1 MSKKTPVKKS
11 KRRLKRSVRRSLAA
25 VLMITAIGVAA
36 IPVPENYAEEE
47 GPGSG
52 TTTTPP
58 ATSTAEAYRYPAN
71 DMYDAASNGKKSAY
85 YSLFYKTSSDLAR
98 PTDEEY
104 KSEEDAK
111 KDGIYRTHYI
121 SATTSATG
129 GTSFRMEWQYEYFLK
144 MDNGLE
150 KGIICGYN
158 DNYNVDTL
166 VVSTDPIHDY
176 YVVDEGEGD
185 SDKDTNSNNNKL
197 TYTAFKNKETANP
210 TTTFTLNSNP
220 DKDDPYDEEF
230 KIYFPDEYARQVR
243 LYAQYVQDDA
253 TYTTRLNAYNAAYNK
268 LVADLKAG
276 GLTQNEIDAIV
287 EDKAELE
294 RRIGAEPEKPEKP
307 EPIEKKPKDFPT
319 DDDEYAWR
327 LYYCN
332 TNGLKGYI
340 LTRVIDS
347 ANSGVITTY
356 AFVPRRIDLSQI
368 DTSDPGDDELGFK
381 VLDKTTFL
389 GIGDNAFKGVG
400 NVENIELPDALK
412 YIGDSA
418 FEGSFIKSI
427 KMMNLEN
434 VGNYAFK
441 NCPNL
446 ASIEMVQGVKYIGTE
461 AFYGLTLIR
470 EIIFPSPIEYIGPGA
485 FANCALL
492 GKVDF
497 SAATNEVVI
506 DDYAFYND
514 GALNEV
520 NFMLSGTT
528 SSVYIT
534 TIGKAAFAVWDG
546 ASGSLSELVFPSRI
560 SENRSGEQNGYPAG
574 YADKGFGDY
583 ILAGRTNLKDVTM
596 PSAYGMSSPITLPK
610 HIFQNCIAL
619 ERVNF
624 PDTGQSCGYV
634 SFPED
639 FFASVSN
646 PKFYVQ
652 GPPYTEPSNDEPAYP
667 RQSTWVAFSAAA
679 PKRGKVDANGKPV
692 LDADGNQIL
701 EPAPNIPYVYYIN
714 GVRYTEVCDGD
725 YLMCIDQN
733 GVLISCSLKPDVTAK
748 EGSIDLVIPAEVAGT
763 VVTGI
768 ASDCF
773 AGDANVPNNRKMSK
787 AVRTLTIMDGSRLAT
802 INNNVFA
809 NWDKLERVYFGD
821 SVRTIGDNAF
831 QNCLSLV
838 DVYFNTPESATA
850 EFKMGTN
857 AFQTNSAELTFHGP
871 ISTDYA
877 PYDWAVMKDTV
888 IDDNGRGKRI
898 CYKSLTPTYFTVMRD
913 NGTSE
918 PTLLDYPKYD
928 QIASILGE
936 SYAVKNGHYID
947 SFFKAE
953 DYYSEY
959 METMYYNL
967 YSATQY
973 DAKRAE
979 FKEKWE
985 SQGEALYTD
994 FELYGPW
1001 INPTWIDSP
1010 QGFGGGASSGTTSSG
1025 GTENASVGSA
1035 IADFFFEPIIAQAAS
1050 GKPVG
1055 YFTKYPYDVYENL
1068 ERTNAYGDYQRYTL
1082 EEYNLL
1088 NATRNITVPDGVT
1101 SIDIKAFLNREP
1113 NSPNLSY
1120 IDRDKVGKDSY
1131 DMYNTDEIK
1140 SALNYDREDVY
1151 AGLFSGKYIDYRHKL
1166 PDGSVEI
1173 SDENK
1178 ESLAKGNDRLESVN
1192 LNQVKSLPD
1201 YAFDNCEN
1209 LKSVTIGAACT
1220 DIKKLPFRGCPSL
1233 TTLNIAEENPKYTA
1247 DNRILYAKNDASS
1260 YTIVECLES
1269 RGRNNDNSVV
1279 TSAVD
1284 VNLPLVTSIADG
1296 AFEECN
1302 NVSTINLSDA
1312 TGLTVVPERAFMD
1325 CDALDEV
1332 DLPLSVNKIDKDAFK
1347 DNVVISRVK
1356 IPGREV
1362 FISTNA
1368 FNDAAGKTQKT
1379 RIITYEDSSARR
1391 YADTYGDA
1399 YKLMF
1404 ENIGELWDVNF
1415 YDFDGTLLKAMQV
1428 QDGWA
1433 VKTSEIP
1440 EATREGFVFL
1450 KWIGTNNVDVQ
1461 DEITQDTDFIATYS
1475 STSQMVDGKWVVNF
1489 IDGVTATSV
1498 WPTQYVEDGETIAGT
1513 GDATFPPIPP
1523 AYHEGYTFTKFV
1535 ANIGGKAVDFTE
1547 DTEVTSN
1554 LSVVALFEVNGAG
1567 NGGNGTT
1574 SGSTTNTPGG
1584 SNGNTSGSSS
1594 NTSGSSTSTTSSGE
1608 AKTRHTV
1615 TVVNG
1620 YGSGSYAEGETVII
1634 VANEPAEGQKFS
1646 QWRTQS
1652 EGVEL
1657 VMILASAT
1665 TFVMPE
1671 NDVLVVAEFTAGSS
1685 KPTTTPLQ
1693 TPASGTV
1700 ATNTGRTG
1708 DSGNNGNTRVDI
1720 TKPGISNKNLA
1731 TANTNGS
1738 TDNFIVKI
1746 SETAEATQAVQNALT
1761 NKYGSL
1767 DNILYYAMD
1776 ISLYD
1781 STGTTK
1787 ITDTTGLSVDI
1798 TIPLPDALVAYG
1810 GNNMMG
1816 AVVGNDQLEDMSER
1830 FTTIGGVPCISFTAT
1845 HFSPYTIYVNTQN
1858 LSEGLLDVTP
1868 KTGDP
1873 IHPKWFL
1880 SIGLAAL
1887 SIILFMKKDKKTT
1900 VKTA

>member
-25 VLMITAIGVAA
+25 VLMITAIAVAA
-36 IPVPENYAEEE
+36 IPVPENYAED
-47 GPGSG
+47 GSNTG
-52 TTTTPP
+52 DGGSTTP
-58 ATSTAEAYRYPAN
+58 
-71 DMYDAASNGKKSAY
+71 AASSAAAYMYPTEKMYTVDDKGNATKDAQY
-85 YSLFYKTSSDLAR
+85 YSDFGLGLEK
-98 PTDEEY
+98 PKDE
-104 KSEEDAK
+104 K
-111 KDGIYRTHYI
+111 KILRTHYI
-121 SATTSATG
+121 ASTTPDDENG
-129 GTSFRMEWQYEYFLK
+129 GVSFRMEWQYEFFLK
-144 MDNGLE
+144 EISNLN

-158 DNYNVDTL
+158 DSYNVNTL
-166 VVSTDPIHDY
+166 VVSTEPIQDY
-176 YVVDEGEGD
+176 YVVDKTIVEDGKTLE
-185 SDKDTNSNNNKL
+185 KNPDTGII
-197 TYTAFKNKETANP
+197 TYDAFKDKEINATNP
-210 TTTFTLNSNP
+210 VKFTLQSKP
-220 DKDDPYDEEF
+220 VEGDPYDDEF
-230 KIYFPDEYARQVR
+230 KVYFPDEYERQVQ
-243 LYAQYVQDDA
+243 LYAQYEQDKA
-253 TYTTRLNAYNAAYNK
+253 TYQTRLDKYNTDRNK
-268 LVADLKAG
+268 KEADLRASNPDFYTATYFAN
-276 GLTQNEIDAIV
+276 LTE
-287 EDKAELE
+287 AEQTALF
-294 RRIGAEPEKPEKP
+294 GEKPE
-307 EPIEKKPKDFPT
+307 EPKMPVPLEREPKDFPT
-319 DDDEYAWR
+319 DNDEYAWR
-327 LYYCN
+327 LFYCN
-332 TNGLKGYI
+332 RNGLKGYI
-340 LTRVIDS
+340 LTRVADS
-347 ANSGVITTY
+347 EKMDTTTGHTVY
-356 AFVPRRIDLSQI
+356 SYVPRRIDLSTI

-381 VLDKTTFL
+381 VLNKTAFL
-389 GIGDNAFKGVG
+389 GIGDNAFKGVA
-400 NVENIELPDALK
+400 NVANIELPDALK
-412 YIGDSA
+412 YIGDNA
-418 FEGSFIKSI
+418 FEGSFITSI
-427 KMMNLEN
+427 KMMNLETI
-434 VGNYAFK
+434 GNYAFK
-441 NCPNL
+441 NCPRLNK
-446 ASIEMVQGVKYIGTE
+446 IEMVQGVKYIGTE

-470 EIIFPSPIEYIGPGA
+470 EVIFPGEIEYVGPGA

-492 GKVDF
+492 GKIDF
-497 SAATNEVVI
+497 STATLEVVI

-514 GALNEV
+514 GALSEV
-520 NFMLSGTT
+520 NFTT
-528 SSVYIT
+528 TGSKDNSVYIT
-534 TIGKAAFAVWDG
+534 TIGKCAFAVWDG
-546 ASGSLSELVFPSRI
+546 VSGSLSEFVFPSRI
-560 SENRSGEQNGYPAG
+560 SQKRADLQKGYPDG
-574 YADKGFGDY
+574 YAKKGLGDY

-596 PSAYGMSSPITLPK
+596 PAAYGMSSELELPG

-624 PDTGQSCGYV
+624 PDTGQSCGFV
-634 SFPED
+634 TFPED

-646 PKFYVQ
+646 PNFYVQ
-652 GPPYTEPSNDEPAYP
+652 GPPYTEPSNRDPALP
-667 RQSTWVAFSAAA
+667 RKSTWVAYSAAA
-679 PKRGKVDANGKPV
+679 AIKDGKRV
-692 LDADGNQIL
+692 
-701 EPAPNIPYVYYIN
+701 PNIPYVYYLN
-714 GVRYTEVCDGD
+714 GIRYTEVCNGN
-725 YLMCIDQN
+725 YLMCIDEN
-733 GVLISCSLKPDVTAK
+733 GVLISCSLKPDLDFEPK

-773 AGDANVPNNRKMSK
+773 AGDANEPNNRKMSK
-787 AVRTLTIMDGSRLAT
+787 VVRTLTIQDGSRLAT

-821 SVRTIGDNAF
+821 SVRNVGDNAF
-831 QNCLSLV
+831 QDCLSLV
-838 DVYFNTPESATA
+838 DVYFNTPDSAAA

-871 ISTDYA
+871 ISTDFA

-888 IDDNGRGKRI
+888 IDNNGRGKRI

-928 QIASILGE
+928 QIAAILGE
-936 SYAVKNGHYID
+936 SYAVKNGYYID
-947 SFFKAE
+947 SYFNAE
-953 DYYSEY
+953 EYYSSY
-959 METMYYNL
+959 MESMYYSL
-967 YSATQY
+967 YSAAQY
-973 DAKRAE
+973 DAMRTA
-979 FKEKWE
+979 FKEAWNEK
-985 SQGEALYTD
+985 GEAVYKD
-994 FELYGPW
+994 FEVYGPW
-1001 INPTWIDSP
+1001 INQTWIDSP
-1010 QGFGGGASSGTTSSG
+1010 QGFGGGTSSGTTSSG
-1025 GTENASVGSA
+1025 STDSSDAGSA
-1035 IADFFFEPIIAQAAS
+1035 ILDFFFEPIIVQAAN
-1050 GKPVG
+1050 GKPDA
-1055 YFTKYPYDVYENL
+1055 YFDQYPYDVYENL
-1068 ERTNAYGDYQRYTL
+1068 ERPSNEAYGDYQRYTL

-1088 NATRNITVPDGVT
+1088 NATRNVTVPDGVT
-1101 SIDIKAFLNREP
+1101 SIDVRAFLTREP

-1120 IDRDKVGKDSY
+1120 IDRSKVGLNSY
-1131 DMYNTDEIK
+1131 NMYNNHSVSSLT
-1140 SALNYDREDVY
+1140 YDRTGEVY
-1151 AGLFSGKYIDYRHKL
+1151 AGLFSGDYT
-1166 PDGSVEI
+1166 DYNETT
-1173 SDENK
+1173 NK
-1178 ESLAKGNDRLESVN
+1178 ENLSKGNDRLESVN

-1201 YAFDNCEN
+1201 YAFDSCES

-1220 DIKKLPFRGCPSL
+1220 DIKNLPFRGCTSL
-1233 TTLNIAEENPKYTA
+1233 TTLNVAEENPKYTA
-1247 DNRILYAKNDASS
+1247 ENRILYAKNDASS

-1312 TGLTVVPERAFMD
+1312 TGLTVVPERAFMH
-1325 CDALDEV
+1325 CDGLNEV

-1347 DNVVISRVK
+1347 DDLIGRVK

-1368 FNDAAGKTQKT
+1368 FNELPSTTQPTNKTQPT
-1379 RIITYEDSSARR
+1379 YIITYEDSSARR
-1391 YADTYGDA
+1391 YADTYGEQYNLVWEDV
-1399 YKLMF
+1399 
-1404 ENIGELWDVNF
+1404 GELWNVNF

-1440 EATREGFVFL
+1440 EATREGYTFL
-1450 KWIGTNNVDVQ
+1450 KWVGTNNVGVQ

-1489 IDGVTATSV
+1489 IDGVTATSC
-1498 WPTQYVEDGETIAGT
+1498 WPTQYVEDGETVAE
-1513 GDATFPPIPP
+1513 FPPTPP

-1547 DTEVTSN
+1547 TTEVTSN
-1554 LSVVALFEVNGAG
+1554 ITVVALYAVNGSGTPGGPG
-1567 NGGNGTT
+1567 NTT
-1574 SGSTTNTPGG
+1574 SGSTTNTSGN
-1584 SNGNTSGSSS
+1584 STNNTSGSTT
-1594 NTSGSSTSTTSSGE
+1594 NTSDSSTSTTSSTGE
-1608 AKTRHTV
+1608 KPRHTV

-1634 VANEPAEGQKFS
+1634 VANEPAAGQKFS
-1646 QWRTQS
+1646 QWRTESQ
-1652 EGVEL
+1652 GVEL

-1665 TFVMPE
+1665 TFVMPA
-1671 NDVLVVAEFTAGSS
+1671 NNVLVTAEFTGGSAT
-1685 KPTTTPLQ
+1685 PTTTALQ

-1700 ATNTGRTG
+1700 ATNTGTTG
-1708 DSGNNGNTRVDI
+1708 NSSNNGNTRVDI

-1746 SETAEATQAVQNALT
+1746 SETPEATQAVQNALT
-1761 NKYGSL
+1761 NKYGNL

-1798 TIPLPDALVAYG
+1798 TIPIPDALVAYG

-1858 LSEGLLDVTP
+1858 LSEGLLDITP